1 MKTDSKLK
9 LGRGG
14 IIKAEVAGMFPT
26 RVAGSFLTL
35 KLNVI
40 NDAISLLLGKEAIE
54 KLKVTLDFPNNLL
67 WTPEKGFKL
76 TNQIGGGTSN
86 LVIKSG

>member
-14 IIKAEVAGMFPT
+14 IIKAEIAGMLPT

-40 NDAISLLLGKEAIE
+40 KDDISLLMGKEAIE
-54 KLKVTLDFPNNLL
+54 KLKVTLGFPNNLL
-67 WTPEKGFKL
+67 WTPEKEFKL
-76 TNQIGGGTSN
+76 TRSAVGHRTW
-86 LVIKSG
+86 